1 MIISKITTRCI
12 GKVVLKPAQIINRS
26 STVVN
31 SPIISRAGTGITRT
45 NQIFLNHINQIP
57 VFGIQEEEKPILEI
71 FKSAMYD
78 LLAKSKGKAVLPNE
92 IRFEPVR
99 INGLIR
105 KQGVACVT
113 RDNVLHVNRD
123 YLTHIDENIQNN
135 LQKFLDL
142 GLISRQPDGKYKI
155 AKFLTNSKSK
165 VFETRLNEYNKN
177 WPLDYKFKFH
187 RTSMNYYANLVNQ
200 VRNFPIL
207 TIENIMKIGEN
218 QNVLKSC
225 SLFKTRAEISNLSKE
240 KQLGYL
246 KEIFKNVE
254 AQGKKIIVPEDT
266 ALYTTQNYVLHHELG
281 HINHNLHI
289 NNDQYTK
296 ISSAEKISEWKNNS
310 KIQEVCYRVSG
321 YASSQPCEFVAEVFA
336 GLANGQKFHPDVMHL
351 YQNLKGPMIF

>member
-12 GKVVLKPAQIINRS
+12 GKVVPKPAQIINRS

-31 SPIISRAGTGITRT
+31 SPIISRAGTRITRT

-57 VFGIQEEEKPILEI
+57 VFGIQEEEKTILEI

-254 AQGKKIIVPEDT
+254 AQGKK
-266 ALYTTQNYVLHHELG
+266 L
-281 HINHNLHI
+281 
-289 NNDQYTK
+289 
-296 ISSAEKISEWKNNS
+296 
-310 KIQEVCYRVSG
+310 
-321 YASSQPCEFVAEVFA
+321 
-336 GLANGQKFHPDVMHL
+336 
-351 YQNLKGPMIF
+351 